1 MESSLNRI
9 EKAYRKEVSLLQDLL
24 ECLSLERD
32 HLVDLNLE
40 SLWAL
45 MEEKKTVLKSIEET
59 REEIQT
65 LIKEKGKVRGTSQEI
80 QRLKVLFSRKIERLK
95 EEIGARVREN
105 VSFIQDTLGFIHEMI
120 SIFVTGAQPEPAYG
134 RARKT
139 PNESASLIYHREV

>member
-1 MESSLNRI
+1 METSLTRI
-9 EKAYRKEVSLLQDLL
+9 EKAYRKEVTLLQDLL
-24 ECLSLERD
+24 ECLGLERD

-45 MEEKKTVLKSIEET
+45 MEGKKTVLKSIEET
-59 REEIQT
+59 REEIQV
-65 LIKEKGKVRGTSQEI
+65 LIKAKEKARGTSQEI
-80 QRLKVLFSRKIERLK
+80 QHLKVFFSRKIERLK

-120 SIFVTGAQPEPAYG
+120 SILATGVQPEPVYG
-134 RARKT
+134 PARRT